1 VVFTGKKI
9 AQFVSRDELF
19 PIRYK
24 ADGTAHIS
32 MNFFYSNSDFLK
44 FLYVMSKY
52 YPAMSIIW
60 RLSFSDIW
68 VAWEIWQRKAKKSAP
83 TDPNEDIAVD
93 PRITRLIRAIAT
105 AVGNDRVPEEIAIRS
120 MALTLALLR
129 AMEDGTFHEVGE
141 KAGRVHAMADVYYKY
156 LRGEIGDEE
165 MIANLGSIQLSVLAR
180 APPPPPPPNQSTEQ
194 PTEGAN
200 DSGEKRG
207 SKQPGEDGVF
217 AKLFASL
224 MFSAVMPRRSEDS

>member
-1 VVFTGKKI
+1 MGKKI
-9 AQFVSRDELF
+9 AQFISRDNVF
-19 PIRYK
+19 PIHYK
-24 ADGTAHIS
+24 ADGTAHIG
-32 MNFFYSNSDFLK
+32 MNFYYSNPDFLK

-52 YPAMSIIW
+52 YPAMSVIW
-60 RLSFSDIW
+60 RLAFPDVW
-68 VAWEIWQRKAKKSAP
+68 VTWEIWQRKAKKGAP

-105 AVGNDRVPEEIAIRS
+105 AVGNDRVPEENAIRA

-165 MIANLGSIQLSVLAR
+165 LIANLGSIQLSVLAR
-180 APPPPPPPNQSTEQ
+180 APPPPPPTSQSTEQ
-194 PTEGAN
+194 PN
-200 DSGEKRG
+200 DNNEKREA
-207 SKQPGEDGVF
+207 KHPGEDGVF

-224 MFSAVMPRRSEDS
+224 MFSTVMTKRSEDS